1 MLRLG
6 AGLEAKASDLFAQ
19 PNSDNLLI
27 VGVQHGS
34 VEWVEL
40 LLWRVRQ
47 TINTGR
53 LQVITL
59 DFCHYS
65 GTPLKRTPMK

>member
-47 TINTGR
+47 TINTGKVASYNSR
-53 LQVITL
+53 FLSLQWNP
-59 DFCHYS
+59 S
-65 GTPLKRTPMK
+65 